1 MEEKIVVVKIM
12 GLIIGLLILCAGIN
26 YLAKDKN
33 DPESKKIYL
42 VISAIGAII
51 FVVCILMLVL

>member
-1 MEEKIVVVKIM
+1 MVVKIM

-33 DPESKKIYL
+33 DPESKKIYS